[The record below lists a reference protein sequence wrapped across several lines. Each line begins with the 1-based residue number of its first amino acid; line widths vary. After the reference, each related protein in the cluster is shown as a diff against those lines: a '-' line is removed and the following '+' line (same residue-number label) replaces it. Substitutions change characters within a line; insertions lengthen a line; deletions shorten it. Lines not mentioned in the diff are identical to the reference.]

1 MRSVSVVMLDELG
14 EDAVEMTRSD
24 DQEVIEAL
32 AAGGASP
39 ALGAGV
45 GVRSP

>member
-24 DQEVIEAL
+24 DQ
-32 AAGGASP
+32 
-39 ALGAGV
+39 
-45 GVRSP
+45 